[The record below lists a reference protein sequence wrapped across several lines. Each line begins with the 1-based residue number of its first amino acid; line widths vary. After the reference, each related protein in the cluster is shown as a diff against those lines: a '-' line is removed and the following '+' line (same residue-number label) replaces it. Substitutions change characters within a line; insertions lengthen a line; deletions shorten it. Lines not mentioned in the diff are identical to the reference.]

1 MASMFLPHT
10 DEKTFPKVTE
20 RLKSIRNTA
29 EEAMEGEKEKTR
41 IEIMPKILAF
51 AGKGGVGKTTIGGML
66 IRYLVEEIKDGPVLA
81 VDADPNSNL
90 NEVLGLP
97 VANTIGE
104 ARELMK
110 KDVPQGMT
118 KDVWFE
124 YKVNEAIV
132 EGRGFDLLV
141 MGRPE
146 GPGCYCAA
154 NNLAKKSIDTLKGNY
169 AFVVVDNEAGMEHM
183 SRLVTQDVDHLF
195 VISDGQPRGLL
206 TAKRILELIGELK
219 LTIRNTHLLV
229 NRLREE
235 DRETLAQVVLERG
248 LEVTGTIR
256 DSREIVQADAAGKTV
271 FDLERT
277 SPALEEAYRIFEKA
291 VKM

>member
-1 MASMFLPHT
+1 MQ
-10 DEKTFPKVTE
+10 
-20 RLKSIRNTA
+20 
-29 EEAMEGEKEKTR
+29 
-41 IEIMPKILAF
+41 KIIAF
-51 AGKGGVGKTTIGGML
+51 AGKGGVGKTTLGGML
-66 IRYLVEEIKDGPVLA
+66 IRYLVEEINDGPVLA

-97 VANTIGE
+97 VKNTIGE

-110 KDVPQGMT
+110 KDVPTGMT

-154 NNLAKKSIDTLKGNY
+154 NSLAKKSIDTLKGNY
-169 AFVVVDNEAGMEHM
+169 SFVVVDNEAGMEHM

-219 LTIRNTHLLV
+219 LQIRNTHLLV

-235 DRETLAQVVLERG
+235 DRETMAQVVMDKG
-248 LEVTGTIR
+248 LEVAGTIR
-256 DSREIVQADAAGKTV
+256 DSREVVQADAAGKTI
-271 FDLERT
+271 FDLEKT
-277 SPALEEAYRIFEKA
+277 SPAISDAYRIFEKT
-291 VKM
+291 VRL